1 MESVEKRLR
10 EFQKIQDLWQRSHWM
25 NDLHPLGKLLISVLY
40 IFTVVSFDKYDIA
53 PLILMAAYPIFG
65 FILGDLSFRTGL
77 YRMRLILPLVIF
89 VGILNPFFDRTTVM
103 YIGSIGVSGG
113 VISMITLMLK
123 GFYSV
128 LAAYI
133 LIATTSIERLCQA
146 LRLIHVPKLI
156 VIVILLIER
165 YFFVMGEEADRIAT
179 AYRLRAPLQ
188 KGIHY
193 SAWGT
198 LVGMWLIRSM
208 DRAQIVYD
216 SMQLRGFKGDFD
228 HEKIKVKSTDVVY
241 VIFWVALFVAIRHG
255 YRFITNGE
263 YISLP

>member
-1 MESVEKRLR
+1 MDSIEKKLH
-10 EFQKIQDLWQRSHWM
+10 EFQKIQELWQRSHWM

-40 IFTVVSFDKYDIA
+40 IFTVVSFGKYEMA
-53 PLILMAAYPIFG
+53 PLILMSAYPIFG
-65 FILGDLSFRTGL
+65 FIVGELSIRTGL

-89 VGILNPFFDRTTVM
+89 VGILNPFYDKDIIFYV
-103 YIGSIGVSGG
+103 GKVGVSGG
-113 VISMITLMLK
+113 VISMLTLMLK

-133 LIATTSIERLCQA
+133 LIATTSIEKLCQA
-146 LRLIHVPKLI
+146 LRIIHVPRII

-165 YFFVMGEEADRIAT
+165 YFFIMGEEADRIVT
-179 AYRLRAPLQ
+179 AYKLRAPRQ

-208 DRAQIVYD
+208 DRAGVVYE
-216 SMQLRGFKGDFD
+216 SMLLRGFKGDFD
-228 HEKIKVKSTDVVY
+228 QEIIAVRPFDIVY
-241 VIFWVALFVAIRHG
+241 TVIWILIFIFIR
-255 YRFITNGE
+255 NV
-263 YISLP
+263 L

>member
-1 MESVEKRLR
+1 MDSIEKKLH
-10 EFQKIQDLWQRSHWM
+10 EFQKIQELWQRSHWM

-40 IFTVVSFDKYDIA
+40 IFTVVSFGKYEMA
-53 PLILMAAYPIFG
+53 PLILMSAYPIFG
-65 FILGDLSFRTGL
+65 FIVGELSIRTGL

-89 VGILNPFFDRTTVM
+89 VGILNPFYDKDIIFYV
-103 YIGSIGVSGG
+103 GKAGVSGG
-113 VISMITLMLK
+113 VISMLTLMLK

-133 LIATTSIERLCQA
+133 LIATTSIEKLCQA
-146 LRLIHVPKLI
+146 LRIIHVPRII

-165 YFFVMGEEADRIAT
+165 YFFIMGEEADRIVT
-179 AYRLRAPLQ
+179 AYKLRAPRQ

-208 DRAQIVYD
+208 DRAGVVYA
-216 SMQLRGFKGDFD
+216 SMLLRGFKGDFD
-228 HEKIKVKSTDVVY
+228 QEKIAARPFDIVY
-241 VIFWVALFVAIRHG
+241 TVIWILIFIFIR
-255 YRFITNGE
+255 NV
-263 YISLP
+263 L

>member
-1 MESVEKRLR
+1 MDSIERKLH
-10 EFQKIQDLWQRSHWM
+10 EFQKIQELWQRSHWM

-40 IFTVVSFDKYDIA
+40 IFTVVSFGKYEMA
-53 PLILMAAYPIFG
+53 PLILMSAYPIFG
-65 FILGDLSFRTGL
+65 FIVGELSIRQGI

-89 VGILNPFFDRTTVM
+89 VGILNPFFDKDILFYV
-103 YIGSIGVSGG
+103 GNIGVSGG
-113 VISMITLMLK
+113 VISMLTLMLK

-146 LRLIHVPKLI
+146 LRIIHVPRII

-165 YFFVMGEEADRIAT
+165 YFFIMGEEADRIVT
-179 AYRLRAPLQ
+179 AYKLRAPRQ

-193 SAWGT
+193 SAWGP

-208 DRAQIVYD
+208 DRAGVVYE
-216 SMQLRGFKGDFD
+216 SMLLRGFKGDFD
-228 HEKIKVKSTDVVY
+228 QEKLQVKLFDIIYTTIWIAIY
-241 VIFWVALFVAIRHG
+241 VLIRHG
-255 YRFITNGE
+255 YRI
-263 YISLP
+263 II